1 MTFFIILQMIPLVN
15 KKNVKPNIKYKI
27 SHLWGGDTLTS
38 TNVLS
43 VVFQIIH
50 TTTFNIIQ

>member
-27 SHLWGGDTLTS
+27 SHLWGGDTLTP

-43 VVFQIIH
+43 VVFQIYSYDYV
-50 TTTFNIIQ
+50 